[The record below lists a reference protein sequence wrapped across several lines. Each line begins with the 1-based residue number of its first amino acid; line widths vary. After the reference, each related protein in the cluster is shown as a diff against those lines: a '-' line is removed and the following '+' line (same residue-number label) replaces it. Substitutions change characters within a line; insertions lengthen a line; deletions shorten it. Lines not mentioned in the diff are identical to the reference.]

1 MIRYHLIKPDSRGDH
16 AADVGFRLN
25 WPMPTSPSRTGPMHT
40 FMGLFHTNDF
50 RSHSLFRD
58 LEANFGDFQFFII
71 WDQYNVEAAADFAR
85 YRQLRPIAKEQ
96 LFEFVSQRYGVA
108 KDVLVRDCL
117 AFPLLLRI
125 LLAIY
130 LRQVQGI
137 GYCIMTDNDI
147 FLFEPIPEIVE
158 LSATQVP
165 FLIQETGA
173 ADTLPAITDYI
184 TRHLP
189 GGIRYVSPNKGRG
202 YNAGF
207 CGLDLAVF
215 DAFDP
220 PGLAALLDTLRPMKE
235 WWREQAFFVNMT
247 FTSRKSVH
255 TFASDRYMF
264 LPHDDPAYRQKSKIY
279 HCIFTTDKRRVDLY
293 YLQRYGRSVLQR
305 LKADQIRGVLLIQ
318 RLRKKLQ
325 IRTRIYRLLGRQ
337 RLAE

>member
-1 MIRYHLIKPDSRGDH
+1 
-16 AADVGFRLN
+16 
-25 WPMPTSPSRTGPMHT
+25 MPTSLPRTGPAHA

-50 RSHSLFRD
+50 RSHSLLRD
-58 LEANFGDFQFFII
+58 LEANFGEFQFFII
-71 WDQYNVEAAADFAR
+71 WDQYNMESAVDFAR

-96 LFEFVSQRYGVA
+96 LFDLVSQRYGIA
-108 KDVLVRDCL
+108 KDVLANDCL

-130 LRQVQGI
+130 LRQVVGLD
-137 GYCIMTDNDI
+137 YCIMTDNDI
-147 FLFEPIPEIVE
+147 FLFEPIPEIVA
-158 LSATQVP
+158 LSAAHVP

-173 ADTLPAITDYI
+173 ADTLPDITDYI

-189 GGIRYVSPNKGRG
+189 GEIRYESPNKGRG

-220 PGLAALLDTLRPMKE
+220 PALRALLDTLRPMTE

-293 YLQRYGRSVLQR
+293 YLQRYGRSILQR
-305 LKADQIRGVLLIQ
+305 LWAAEIYAVLVIQ
-318 RLRKKLQ
+318 GLRKKLQ